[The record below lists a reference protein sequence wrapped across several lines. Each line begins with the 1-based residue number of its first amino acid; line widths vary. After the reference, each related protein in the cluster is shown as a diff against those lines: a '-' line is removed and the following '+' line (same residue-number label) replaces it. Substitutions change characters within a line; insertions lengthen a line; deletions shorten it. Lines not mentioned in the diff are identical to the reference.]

1 MNGMFQWWES
11 LSMFSQVLAC
21 MAVPATLILL
31 IQTIM
36 MLIGLGS
43 GGDGDVDA
51 GADTDIDTDGD
62 IDLDGDFVPDGDI
75 DLDGDVSDGVFGDEL
90 PEGDLDPS
98 GFDGL
103 RIFSV
108 RGIVAFFVVFGWVG
122 IALDSANLS
131 PYVSL
136 PIAFASGFVMMLL
149 IALLFRAIMKLES
162 NGNIDIRNALGVS
175 GTVYLKIPAKRE
187 GQGKVNVMIQGTYC
201 ERDAVTDSEEALPT
215 GSEVVVTGLS
225 GQNTL
230 VVRKK

>member
-1 MNGMFQWWES
+1 MKGWMNMFFAWWNA
-11 LSMFSQVLAC
+11 LSTASHVFYC
-21 MAVPATLILL
+21 IAVPAPLVLL
-31 IQTIM
+31 IQTVM
-36 MLIGLGS
+36 MLIGIGDD
-43 GGDGDVDA
+43 GDGFGDA
-51 GADTDIDTDGD
+51 LDDGSTIDIGSTA
-62 IDLDGDFVPDGDI
+62 
-75 DLDGDVSDGVFGDEL
+75 DGVFGEDMVTE
-90 PEGDLDPS
+90 DYD
-98 GFDGL
+98 GFGLEGL
-103 RIFSV
+103 RIFTL

-122 IALDSANLS
+122 IALDSAKLS
-131 PYVSL
+131 PYVTL

-162 NGNIDIRNALGVS
+162 SGNIDIRNALGVS

-187 GQGKVNVMIQGTYC
+187 GQGKINVMIQGSYC

>member
-1 MNGMFQWWES
+1 MFAWWES
-11 LSMFSQVLAC
+11 LSTFSQVLAC
-21 MAVPATLILL
+21 MAIPATLILL

-43 GGDGDVDA
+43 GSDADVD
-51 GADTDIDTDGD
+51 GDIDTD
-62 IDLDGDFVPDGDI
+62 V
-75 DLDGDVSDGVFGDEL
+75 DVDVDTDVDVDADVGDGVFGDDL

-108 RGIVAFFVVFGWVG
+108 RGIIAFFVVFGWMG
-122 IALDSANLS
+122 IALDSANISSYITL
-131 PYVSL
+131 PVSIAAGFAVMVL
-136 PIAFASGFVMMLL
+136 IAF
-149 IALLFRAIMKLES
+149 LFKAIMKLES
-162 NGNIDIRNALGVS
+162 SGNIDIRNALGVS

-187 GQGKVNVMIQGTYC
+187 GSGKVNVMIQGSYC
-201 ERDAVTDSEEALPT
+201 ERDAVTDNEESLPT
-215 GSEVVVTGLS
+215 GSEIVVTGFS

>member
-1 MNGMFQWWES
+1 MFQWWES

-21 MAVPATLILL
+21 MAIPATLILL

-43 GGDGDVDA
+43 GGDGD
-51 GADTDIDTDGD
+51 ADTDVDTHIDTDV
-62 IDLDGDFVPDGDI
+62 DGDLVLDVDGDI
-75 DLDGDVSDGVFGDEL
+75 SDAGDGVFGDEL

-122 IALDSANLS
+122 IALDSANLP
-131 PYVSL
+131 PYISL

-187 GQGKVNVMIQGTYC
+187 GRGKVNVMIQGTYC
-201 ERDAVTDSEEALPT
+201 ERDAVTDDEEALPT

>member
-1 MNGMFQWWES
+1 MFQWWES

-21 MAVPATLILL
+21 MAIPATLILL

-51 GADTDIDTDGD
+51 DVDVEGDLNLNLDVDGD
-62 IDLDGDFVPDGDI
+62 V
-75 DLDGDVSDGVFGDEL
+75 DVSDGVFGDEL
-90 PEGDLDPS
+90 PEGDIDPS

-122 IALDSANLS
+122 IALDSAKLS
-131 PYVSL
+131 PYVTL

-162 NGNIDIRNALGVS
+162 SGNIDIRNALGVS

-187 GQGKVNVMIQGTYC
+187 GQGKINVMIQGSYC

>member
-1 MNGMFQWWES
+1 MFQWWDS
-11 LSMFSQVLAC
+11 LSTFSQVLAC
-21 MAVPATLILL
+21 MAIPATLILI
-31 IQTIM
+31 IQTVM

-43 GGDGDVDA
+43 GGDGDVDSDLDVETDL
-51 GADTDIDTDGD
+51 DTDVDLDVDGD
-62 IDLDGDFVPDGDI
+62 IS
-75 DLDGDVSDGVFGDEL
+75 DVGDGVFGDDL

-108 RGIVAFFVVFGWVG
+108 RGIVAFFVVFGWMG
-122 IALDSANLS
+122 IALDSANISSYITL
-131 PYVSL
+131 PVSIVAGFAVMVL
-136 PIAFASGFVMMLL
+136 IAF
-149 IALLFRAIMKLES
+149 LFKAIMKLES

-201 ERDAVTDSEEALPT
+201 ERDAVTDNDAPLPT
-215 GSEVVVTGLS
+215 GSEIVVTGFS